1 MLILKEDTATS
12 VKIGPFLD
20 DTDGKTAETA
30 LTLSQAD
37 IRLSK
42 NGGDFAPK
50 NDANAATHDE
60 NGYYDCA
67 LNDTDTN
74 TAGTLVLAVAESGA
88 LPVWHE
94 FMILPA
100 NVFDSLISGLDYL
113 DVEVATL
120 KAAAIDSI
128 VDDVLEGTLTLRQA
142 LRLLLAFAAGKASG
156 GGTISVKFRDQAD
169 GKDRITM
176 TVDSS
181 GNRSAVTVDGS

>member
-20 DTDGKTAETA
+20 DTDGKTAETG

-42 NGGDFAPK
+42 NGGDFAQK
-50 NDANAATHDE
+50 NNANAATHDE

-67 LNDTDTN
+67 LNDTDTG

-94 FMILPA
+94 FIVLPA
-100 NVFDSLISGLDYL
+100 NVFDSLISGSDYL

-128 VDDVLEGTLTLRQA
+128 IDAAIAARVRCREG
-142 LRLLLAFAAGKASG
+142 
-156 GGTISVKFRDQAD
+156 FRWWHDEHKVPRP
-169 GKDRITM
+169 G
-176 TVDSS
+176 
-181 GNRSAVTVDGS
+181 